1 MTYLFKPW
9 CVFLQKIRKSQRKM
23 VILEIQKRS
32 ASILMNVSFLND
44 PRVYIGMLTFQYVRT
59 AKLEVINVIEI
70 FVNFWSDTNPAPCN
84 LHKYPDTSVY
94 MAAICHDKIPHIDG
108 MKYFCECREYLEF
121 RTSCG
126 LSGRLNQR
134 IDFDPKGL
142 RNCSIC
148 EIERFVISKKWY
160 WMCWHWWT
168 TFA

>member
-1 MTYLFKPW
+1 
-9 CVFLQKIRKSQRKM
+9 M

-94 MAAICHDKIPHIDG
+94 MTAICHDKIPHIDG